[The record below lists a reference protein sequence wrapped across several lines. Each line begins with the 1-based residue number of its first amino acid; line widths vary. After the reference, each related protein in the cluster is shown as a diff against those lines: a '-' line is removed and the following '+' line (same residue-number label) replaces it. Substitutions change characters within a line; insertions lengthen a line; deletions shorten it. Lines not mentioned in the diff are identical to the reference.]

1 MNNFIAGKNNS
12 ANKKQIKKNQDT
24 TASATSASDVSSSS
38 LSKSSKQL
46 SQLSEELNSLKKETT
61 ETETDNDVIDET
73 DHEDES
79 GTDTDTESDTE
90 SDSDSGS
97 ESESGSNLEQ
107 ESGSSSDKSSE
118 FKEHVMKFVKVDN
131 LVREKTKKMK
141 KILDEI
147 VELEQLK
154 DDLKELKEQKKPLEE
169 YIIDYLN
176 KNNATH
182 VNLKDGK
189 LTMNKTKSNSEL
201 KLDLIKASISEGIT
215 NQKNLNNTQ
224 DITEKI
230 IELIDAKRSINTSL
244 RRSFTKTEKTNKTNK
259 TGKTDKTDKVTKDK

>member
-12 ANKKQIKKNQDT
+12 ANRKQIKKNQDT

-46 SQLSEELNSLKKETT
+46 SQLSEELNSLKNKTT

-79 GTDTDTESDTE
+79 DTD
-90 SDSDSGS
+90 S
-97 ESESGSNLEQ
+97 ESESGSESDSESESGSSLEQ

-201 KLDLIKASISEGIT
+201 KLDLIKASINEGIT

-259 TGKTDKTDKVTKDK
+259 TGKTDKVTKDK